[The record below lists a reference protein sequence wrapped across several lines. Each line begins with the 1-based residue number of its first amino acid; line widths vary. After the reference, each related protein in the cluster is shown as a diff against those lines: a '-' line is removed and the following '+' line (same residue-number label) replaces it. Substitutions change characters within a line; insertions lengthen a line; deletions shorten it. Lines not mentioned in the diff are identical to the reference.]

1 MRRRAWLLTAAVAL
15 ISQNPLLRGQRVEAR
30 AGDVYYADKL
40 GQLHRMT
47 GNGMNS
53 DPALSLDG
61 KSIIFVRETL
71 IPADFDEPEHL
82 HPFRTQI
89 WLLSV
94 TGASE
99 PKLVFAGPV
108 VVNGSEYVEY
118 YEPKSAPDNQHV
130 YFLIRYDAAEFGLVR
145 LDVANGH

>member
-1 MRRRAWLLTAAVAL
+1 MRRLGWLIPLAAAL
-15 ISQNPLLRGQRVEAR
+15 ISQGPLLRGQRVEAR

-89 WLLSV
+89 WRLSV
-94 TGASE
+94 SGAGE
-99 PKLVFAGPV
+99 PMLVFAG
-108 VVNGSEYVEY
+108 
-118 YEPKSAPDNQHV
+118 
-130 YFLIRYDAAEFGLVR
+130 
-145 LDVANGH
+145 